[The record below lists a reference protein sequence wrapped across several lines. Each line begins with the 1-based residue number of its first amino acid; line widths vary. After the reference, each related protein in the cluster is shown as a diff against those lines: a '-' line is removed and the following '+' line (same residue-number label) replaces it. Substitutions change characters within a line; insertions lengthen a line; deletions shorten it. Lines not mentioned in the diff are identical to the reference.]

1 MNVTLPEEKAIKKR
15 QIILYI
21 IILVVC
27 IVCVMV
33 AFYIQFYARIDLAS
47 LVGMGQETKLGTK
60 TDEEKQTLKSEFN
73 QLFTN
78 GIEDDG
84 SNDDKKIDSSQKLVY
99 TKYQKKETKLN
110 SYDLEVNIPAINIKS
125 DTIDKYNQEIEEIFL
140 KMANL
145 VLQSQN
151 NNAVYTVDYV
161 ANIKDDI
168 LSVMVKSN
176 LKEGSKAQKAIIQTY
191 NYDLRNN
198 KELSLA
204 DMLKIERV
212 DSNKVQEQ
220 INTEIAT
227 EQKKADDL
235 KSLGYNIYSRNTSS
249 DIYKIDKT
257 TEFYWSGNALYIIYA
272 YGNETATTEM
282 DIVIL

>member
-84 SNDDKKIDSSQKLVY
+84 
-99 TKYQKKETKLN
+99 N

-198 KELSLA
+198 KELTLE